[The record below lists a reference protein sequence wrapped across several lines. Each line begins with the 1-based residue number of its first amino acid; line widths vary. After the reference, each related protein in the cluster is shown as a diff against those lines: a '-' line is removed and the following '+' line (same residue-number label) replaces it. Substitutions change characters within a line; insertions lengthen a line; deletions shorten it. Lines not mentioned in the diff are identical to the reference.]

1 MKDIDKKIKESLKE
15 APELDSGVNE
25 KIIEKIKKVDYNKK
39 GIFKKP
45 ILIAAAFAAAI
56 AVIFFIKNN
65 APKTEPDNS
74 LVSTVTEEAKSDT
87 IDTEKNMAPPETETS
102 VTPYSDVPID
112 YVPVEERKEEIADD
126 DDIYSFTGETVTEV
140 GEDGEYKIYEDSMFE
155 YSVSLENGTLC
166 LINSKGDDIKPE
178 AAEDEAQMIDMV
190 KSYIDK
196 VYPDFGTEDG
206 EWTVEQEE
214 IFDSVI
220 YRKEIL
226 GEQTVVVNFMFDK
239 EHVFRAGN
247 IFINGDGTV
256 VEEAEITEE
265 EAIELARE
273 KIYAYIEG
281 YKKIGKTFYAHDLSK
296 LEPEVK
302 RNTIKGESY
311 WSVKFNN
318 KAVEENPD
326 LVEPYF
332 YGCDV
337 NVVTGEVIHVSQS
350 K

>member
-25 KIIEKIKKVDYNKK
+25 KIYEKIKDADYNKEK
-39 GIFKKP
+39 GSLVKP

-87 IDTEKNMAPPETETS
+87 IDTEKNMAPP
-102 VTPYSDVPID
+102 
-112 YVPVEERKEEIADD
+112 
-126 DDIYSFTGETVTEV
+126 YSFTGETVTEV
-140 GEDGEYKIYEDSMFE
+140 REDGEYKIYEDSMFE
-155 YSVSLENGTLC
+155 YSVSLKNGTLC
-166 LINSKGDDIKPE
+166 LINTKGDDIKPE

-220 YRKEIL
+220 YKKEIL

-256 VEEAEITEE
+256 VEKAEITEE

-273 KIYAYIEG
+273 KIYAYIEK
-281 YKKIGKTFYAHDLSK
+281 YKKSGRTFYAHDLSK

-337 NVVTGEVIHVSQS
+337 NVVTGEVIHVSSS